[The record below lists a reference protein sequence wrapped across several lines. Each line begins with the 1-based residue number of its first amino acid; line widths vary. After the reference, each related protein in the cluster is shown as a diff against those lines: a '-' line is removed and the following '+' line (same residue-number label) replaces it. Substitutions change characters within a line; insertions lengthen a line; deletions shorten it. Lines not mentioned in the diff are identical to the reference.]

1 MAHSVG
7 VPNVTQSLQAENA
20 ATRRTSAREICRLL
34 TPLSNVTT
42 RPDRPVYFQSLA
54 EAIRDPDELLAL
66 LGLPASLGES
76 AQQAARQFP
85 LLVPRSFLARMEPGN
100 PHDPLLRQV
109 LPIQSESMSSPDFTA
124 DPVGDLAAGRGAGLI
139 QKYEG
144 RALLIATGACAVH
157 CRYCFRRHFPYADDP
172 AHAEDW
178 RSVLQTLA
186 DDDSIRE
193 IILSGGDPLMLTDE
207 RLGLLIDRLGAIP
220 HLKRLR
226 IHTRL
231 PIVLP
236 DRVTPR
242 LLEILRSTRLA
253 PVIVVH
259 ANHPNEL
266 VGDCAE
272 ALRHLKEGSCADV
285 GPGKAGRMT
294 LLNQA
299 VLLRG
304 VNDDAD
310 VLEALSERLFELG
323 ILPYYLHQLDRVAGA
338 AHFEVSEKQGR
349 ALMEQLRSR
358 LPGYLVPQYVRETKG
373 KPSKTPII

>member
-1 MAHSVG
+1 M
-7 VPNVTQSLQAENA
+7 
-20 ATRRTSAREICRLL
+20 L
-34 TPLSNVTT
+34 TPLSNVST
-42 RPDRPVYFQSLA
+42 RPDRPAYFQSLA

-66 LGLPASLGES
+66 LDLSHTLAEPAR
-76 AQQAARQFP
+76 QAARQFP
-85 LLVPRSFLARMEPGN
+85 LLVPRDFLARMQRGDPA
-100 PHDPLLRQV
+100 DPLLRQV
-109 LPIQSESMSSPDFTA
+109 LPIHAESEVTPQFTE
-124 DPVGDLAAGRGAGLI
+124 DPVGDRAAGRGAGLI
-139 QKYEG
+139 QKYGG

-178 RSVLQTLA
+178 RAVLGTLRS
-186 DDDSIRE
+186 DDSIQE

-207 RLGLLIDRLGAIP
+207 RLATLVDRLGAIP

-236 DRVTPR
+236 DRVTPG
-242 LLEILRSTRLA
+242 LIEILRSTRLS
-253 PVIVVH
+253 PVVVVH

-266 VGDCAE
+266 VGDCAK
-272 ALRHLKEGSCADV
+272 ALRQLREGRCA
-285 GPGKAGRMT
+285 PGGEGEARPIT

-304 VNDDAD
+304 VNDDVD
-310 VLEALSERLFELG
+310 VLEALSQRLFTLG

-338 AHFEVSEKQGR
+338 AHFEVPEQRGR
-349 ALMEQLRSR
+349 ELVEQLRAR